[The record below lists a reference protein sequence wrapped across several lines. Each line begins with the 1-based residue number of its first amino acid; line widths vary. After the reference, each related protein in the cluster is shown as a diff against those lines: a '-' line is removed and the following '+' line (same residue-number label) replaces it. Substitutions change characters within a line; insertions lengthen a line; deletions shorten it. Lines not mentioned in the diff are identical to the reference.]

1 MHHLRGLFDNA
12 GSPADYAGSYAKRM
26 AAILEAFDPE
36 AIAKTIDIL
45 EKASADDRMIFT
57 MGNGGSSAVASTFVN
72 DLGPNTLVPG
82 LPPFRMVSLTDNVD
96 SVTSLANDSGYEHIF
111 EYQLQAMMRPGDVAV
126 AMSVSG
132 NSPNIVRGIEYAN
145 SIDATTI
152 GWTGFAGG
160 RLGEICDVHVN
171 IPTALDEYGPAED
184 MFSILGHMC
193 ATYLTMKRGR
203 NLHH

>member
-1 MHHLRGLFDNA
+1 MHQLREYFD
-12 GSPADYAGSYAKRM
+12 GSATGTDYAAQYAKRM
-26 AAILEAFDPE
+26 ATILDNFDTE
-36 AIAKTIDIL
+36 AIGRTIEVL
-45 EKASADDRMIFT
+45 ETACANDRTIFT
-57 MGNGGSSAVASTFVN
+57 LGNGGSSAIASTFVN
-72 DLGPNTLVPG
+72 DLGPNTIVSG
-82 LPPFRMVSLTDNVD
+82 LPPFRMMSLTDNVD
-96 SVTSLANDSGYEHIF
+96 SVTSLANDSGYEYIF
-111 EYQLQAMMRPGDVAV
+111 EYQLRALMRPGDVVV

-132 NSPNIVRGIEYAN
+132 NSPNILRGVEYAN
-145 SIDATTI
+145 NNDGTTI

>member
-1 MHHLRGLFDNA
+1 MHQLREYFDA
-12 GSPADYAGSYAKRM
+12 SESGKEYAASYAKRM
-26 AAILEAFDPE
+26 ADILLNFDSE
-36 AIAKTIDIL
+36 AIGKTIDIL
-45 EKASADDRMIFT
+45 EKACADDKTIFT
-57 MGNGGSSAVASTFVN
+57 MGNGGSSAIASTFVN
-72 DLGPNTLVPG
+72 DLGPNTFVSG
-82 LPPFRMVSLTDNVD
+82 LPPFRMLSLTDNVD
-96 SVTSLANDSGYEHIF
+96 SVTSLANDSGYEYIF
-111 EYQLQAMMRPGDVAV
+111 EYQLRTLMRPGDVVV

-145 SIDATTI
+145 SNDGISI

-160 RLGEICDVHVN
+160 RIGEICDVHVN

>member
-1 MHHLRGLFDNA
+1 MYQLREYFDA
-12 GSPADYAGSYAKRM
+12 ATSGGDYAASYASRM
-26 AAILEAFDPE
+26 AAILQAFDSE
-36 AIAKTIDIL
+36 AIGRTIEVL
-45 EKASADDRMIFT
+45 ETASASDNTIFT
-57 MGNGGSSAVASTFVN
+57 MGNGGSSAIASTFVN
-72 DLGPNTLVPG
+72 DLGPNTFVAG
-82 LPPFRMVSLTDNVD
+82 LPPFRMLSLTDNVD

-111 EYQLQAMMRPGDVAV
+111 EYQLRTLMRPGDVVV
-126 AMSVSG
+126 AMTVSG
-132 NSPNIVRGIEYAN
+132 NSPNIVRGIEYAKSN
-145 SIDATTI
+145 GGIAV

-160 RLGEICDVHVN
+160 RVGELCDIHVN

>member
-1 MHHLRGLFDNA
+1 MHQLREYFDASSA
-12 GSPADYAGSYAKRM
+12 GKDYAESYARRM
-26 AAILEAFDPE
+26 AAILQSFDTE
-36 AIAKTIDIL
+36 AIGKTIEIL
-45 EKASADDRMIFT
+45 EAACAKGQTIFT
-57 MGNGGSSAVASTFVN
+57 MGNGGSSAIASTFVN
-72 DLGPNTLVPG
+72 DLGPNTFVAG
-82 LPPFRMVSLTDNVD
+82 LPPFRMLSLTDNVD

-111 EYQLQAMMRPGDVAV
+111 EYQLRTLMRPGDVV
-126 AMSVSG
+126 IAMSVSG

-145 SIDATTI
+145 SNDGISVA
-152 GWTGFAGG
+152 WTGFAGG
-160 RLGEICDVHVN
+160 RIGEIADVHVN